1 MVTTPPESSP
11 TRPPFWISVASFV
24 SSFDRF
30 VVSPILVLVAATFEV
45 SVGQAVAIA
54 SGYYLAYGLSQ
65 PLWGA
70 LSDRFGRLRLMRAAL
85 VGAGIAG
92 LISAAAP
99 NLVTLVVVRVVAGA
113 FFGAIVPTSLTYVGD
128 TVSATHRQRALSDLM
143 AAMAVGTALAA
154 AAAGITGQLA
164 GWRVVFAAPA
174 VIALV
179 SAWGLRSL
187 AEPPRVANGGVGA
200 SFRAA
205 LSNRWVLVVG
215 LLVFVEGGLV
225 LGVLTLL
232 APALQAQGVDAARA
246 GLAAAAYGIA
256 VLVSSQV
263 LKRLTHRLPRWAL
276 MGIGGVALTL
286 GYAVSTVRV
295 SVLSII
301 CVVVM
306 LGITWAFLHT
316 SLQTWATSIVPA
328 ARGTVVACFA
338 AALFIGSS
346 VAAVVAGP
354 AADHDL
360 WHRLFTVC
368 AGASVV
374 LTVACVLAYR
384 AYAAREAEPR
394 SPDLTTDV

>member
-1 MVTTPPESSP
+1 MPHPPP
-11 TRPPFWISVASFV
+11 WISIASFV

-30 VVSPILVLVAATFEV
+30 VVSPILVLVATTFDV

-54 SGYYLAYGLSQ
+54 SGYYLAYGLCQ

-70 LSDRFGRLRLMRAAL
+70 LSDRFGRVRLMQWAL

-99 NLVTLVVVRVVAGA
+99 TLAVLVAVRVVAGA

-128 TVSATHRQRALSDLM
+128 TVDATHRQRALSDLM

-154 AAAGITGQLA
+154 AAAGITGQVF
-164 GWRVVFAAPA
+164 GWRVVFAVP
-174 VIALV
+174 ALV
-179 SAWGLRSL
+179 ALASAWGLRSL
-187 AEPPRVANGGVGA
+187 AEPPRAGTHGIGA
-200 SFRAA
+200 AFKAA

-256 VLVSSQV
+256 VLLSAQA
-263 LKRLTHRLPRWAL
+263 LNALTRRLPRWAL
-276 MGIGGVALTL
+276 MGIGGVALTI
-286 GYAVSTVRV
+286 GYAAAAV
-295 SVLSII
+295 SVSVPTIVGI
-301 CVVVM
+301 VVM
-306 LGITWAFLHT
+306 LGVTWAFLHT
-316 SLQTWATSIVPA
+316 SLQTWATSIVPE

-338 AALFIGSS
+338 ASLFIGSS
-346 VAAVVAGP
+346 IAAVIAGP
-354 AADHDL
+354 AADHDE
-360 WHRLFTVC
+360 WRTLFTVC
-368 AGASVV
+368 AATAAV

-384 AYAAREAEPR
+384 TYTTREPAP
-394 SPDLTTDV
+394 SPADIATDV

>member
-1 MVTTPPESSP
+1 MPPTPDSSP
-11 TRPPFWISVASFV
+11 TRPPVWIAVASFV

-30 VVSPILVLVAATFEV
+30 VVSPILVLVATTFGV

-54 SGYYLAYGLSQ
+54 SGYYLAYGLCQ

-70 LSDRFGRLRLMRAAL
+70 LSDRFGRVRLMQWAL

-92 LISAAAP
+92 LVSAAAP
-99 NLVTLVVVRVVAGA
+99 NLLTLVAVRVVAGA

-128 TVSATHRQRALSDLM
+128 TVSDTHRQRALSDLM

-154 AAAGITGQLA
+154 AAAGITGQLL
-164 GWRVVFAAPA
+164 GWRVVFAVPA
-174 VIALV
+174 VVALV

-187 AEPPRVANGGVGA
+187 AEPPRTTDGGVGA
-200 SFRAA
+200 AFRAA
-205 LSNRWVLVVG
+205 LSNRWVVVVG

-256 VLVSSQV
+256 VLLSSQI
-263 LKRLTHRLPRWAL
+263 LKALTRRIPRWAL
-276 MGIGGVALTL
+276 MAIGGLALTA
-286 GYAVSTVRV
+286 GYAVAAMSV
-295 SVLSII
+295 SVPTII
-301 CVVVM
+301 GVVVM

-316 SLQTWATSIVPA
+316 SLQTWATSIVPE

-338 AALFIGSS
+338 ASLFIGSS
-346 VAAVVAGP
+346 IAAVIAGP
-354 AADHDL
+354 AADHDQ
-360 WHRLFTVC
+360 WQTLFTAC
-368 AGASVV
+368 AVTAAV
-374 LTVACVLAYR
+374 LTVAAVLAYR
-384 AYAAREAEPR
+384 AYTAREPVPPVEEI
-394 SPDLTTDV
+394 TTDV

>member
-1 MVTTPPESSP
+1 MPPDP
-11 TRPPFWISVASFV
+11 TRPPVWISLASFV

-30 VVSPILVLVAATFEV
+30 VVSPILVLVAASFGV

-70 LSDRFGRLRLMRAAL
+70 LSDRFGRVRLMQGAL

-92 LISAAAP
+92 MASAAAP
-99 NLVTLVVVRVVAGA
+99 NLITLVVVRVVAGA

-128 TVSATHRQRALSDLM
+128 TVSTTHRQRALSDLM

-174 VIALV
+174 VVALV
-179 SAWGLRSL
+179 SAWGLRKL
-187 AEPPRVANGGVGA
+187 AEPPRDTDHGVREA
-200 SFRAA
+200 FRAA

-256 VLVSSQV
+256 VVLSSQI
-263 LKRLTHRLPRWAL
+263 LKALTRRLPRWAL
-276 MGIGGVALTL
+276 MGIGGSALTA
-286 GYAVSTVRV
+286 GYAVATMRV
-295 SVLSII
+295 SVPTII
-301 CVVVM
+301 GIVVT
-306 LGITWAFLHT
+306 LGVTWAFLHT
-316 SLQTWATSIVPA
+316 SLQTWATSIVPE

-338 AALFIGSS
+338 ASLFIGSS
-346 VAAVVAGP
+346 VAAVLAGP
-354 AADHDL
+354 AADNNQ
-360 WHRLFTVC
+360 WQGLFTVS
-368 AGASVV
+368 AATAAV

-384 AYAAREAEPR
+384 AYAAREVAPR
-394 SPDLTTDV
+394 ATDITTDV

>member
-1 MVTTPPESSP
+1 MPPDQKH
-11 TRPPFWISVASFV
+11 RPPLWIAVASFV

-30 VVSPILVLVAATFEV
+30 VVSPILVLVATTFGV

-70 LSDRFGRLRLMRAAL
+70 LSDRFGRVRLMQGAL

-92 LISAAAP
+92 LVSAAAP

-128 TVSATHRQRALSDLM
+128 TVSTAHRQRALSDLM

-164 GWRVVFAAPA
+164 GWRVVFAVPA
-174 VIALV
+174 VVALV
-179 SAWGLRSL
+179 SAWGLRTL
-187 AEPPRVANGGVGA
+187 AEPPRAANGGIGA
-200 SFRAA
+200 AFRAA

-215 LLVFVEGGLV
+215 VLVFVEGGLV

-246 GLAAAAYGIA
+246 GLAAAAYGVA
-256 VLVSSQV
+256 VLLSSQV
-263 LKRLTHRLPRWAL
+263 LKALTRRLPRWAL
-276 MGIGGVALTL
+276 MGIGGSALTL
-286 GYAVSTVRV
+286 GYATATLRV
-295 SVLSII
+295 SVPTII
-301 CVVVM
+301 GIVVM
-306 LGITWAFLHT
+306 LGVTWAFLHT
-316 SLQTWATSIVPA
+316 SLQTWATSIVPE

-338 AALFIGSS
+338 ASLFIGSS

-354 AADHDL
+354 AADHDE
-360 WHRLFTVC
+360 WHTLFTAC
-368 AGASVV
+368 AATAAV
-374 LTVACVLAYR
+374 LTVACVLTYR
-384 AYAAREAEPR
+384 AYAAREAAPR
-394 SPDLTTDV
+394 AADVTTDV

>member
-1 MVTTPPESSP
+1 M
-11 TRPPFWISVASFV
+11 

-54 SGYYLAYGLSQ
+54 SGYYLAYGLCQ

-70 LSDRFGRLRLMRAAL
+70 LSDRFGRVRLMQAAL
-85 VGAGIAG
+85 IGAGIAG
-92 LISAAAP
+92 VASAAAP
-99 NLVTLVVVRVVAGA
+99 NLVTLVVLRVVAGA

-128 TVSATHRQRALSDLM
+128 TVSTTHRQRALSDLM

-164 GWRVVFAAPA
+164 GWRVVFAVPA
-174 VIALV
+174 VVALV
-179 SAWGLRSL
+179 SAWGIQKL
-187 AEPPRVANGGVGA
+187 AEPPRTTDGGVRA
-200 SFRAA
+200 AFRAA

-256 VLVSSQV
+256 VLLSSQV
-263 LKRLTHRLPRWAL
+263 LKALTRRLPRWAL
-276 MGIGGVALTL
+276 MGIGGGALTV
-286 GYAVSTVRV
+286 GYAVASMRV
-295 SVLSII
+295 SVPAII
-301 CVVVM
+301 GIVVM
-306 LGITWAFLHT
+306 LGVTWAFLHT
-316 SLQTWATSIVPA
+316 SLQTWATSIVPE

-338 AALFIGSS
+338 ASLFIGSS
-346 VAAVVAGP
+346 IAAVVAGP
-354 AADHDL
+354 AADHDE
-360 WHRLFTVC
+360 WQALFTAC
-368 AGASVV
+368 AATAGI
-374 LTVACVLAYR
+374 LTVACVIAYR
-384 AYAAREAEPR
+384 AYTAHDPEPR
-394 SPDLTTDV
+394 AADLTTEV

>member
-1 MVTTPPESSP
+1 MPPDQNH
-11 TRPPFWISVASFV
+11 RPPLWIAVASFV

-30 VVSPILVLVAATFEV
+30 VVSPILVLVATTFGV

-70 LSDRFGRLRLMRAAL
+70 LSDRFGRVRLMQGAL

-92 LISAAAP
+92 LVSAAAP

-128 TVSATHRQRALSDLM
+128 TVSTTYRQRALSDLM

-164 GWRVVFAAPA
+164 GWRVVFAVPA
-174 VIALV
+174 VVALV
-179 SAWGLRSL
+179 SAWGLRKL
-187 AEPPRVANGGVGA
+187 AEPPRATDGGVRA
-200 SFRAA
+200 AFRAA

-232 APALQAQGVDAARA
+232 APALQDQGVDAARA

-256 VLVSSQV
+256 VLLSSQV
-263 LKRLTHRLPRWAL
+263 LKALTRRLPRWAL
-276 MGIGGVALTL
+276 MGIGGCALTV
-286 GYAVSTVRV
+286 GYAAATVRV
-295 SVLSII
+295 SVPTIVGI
-301 CVVVM
+301 VIM

-316 SLQTWATSIVPA
+316 SLQTWATSIVPE

-338 AALFIGSS
+338 ASLFIGSS

-354 AADHDL
+354 AADHDR
-360 WHRLFTVC
+360 WHTLFAAC
-368 AGASVV
+368 AATAAV

-384 AYAAREAEPR
+384 AYTAREAAPR
-394 SPDLTTDV
+394 AADITTDV

>member
-1 MVTTPPESSP
+1 M
-11 TRPPFWISVASFV
+11 

-70 LSDRFGRLRLMRAAL
+70 LSDRFGRVRLMQGAL
-85 VGAGIAG
+85 VGAGVAG
-92 LISAAAP
+92 LISAVAP
-99 NLVTLVVVRVVAGA
+99 NLITLVVVRVVAGA

-128 TVSATHRQRALSDLM
+128 TVSTIHRQRALSDLM

-164 GWRVVFAAPA
+164 GWRVVFAVPA
-174 VIALV
+174 VVALV
-179 SAWGLRSL
+179 SAWGVRKL
-187 AEPPRVANGGVGA
+187 AEPPRTTDGGVREA
-200 SFRAA
+200 FRAA

-215 LLVFVEGGLV
+215 PLVFVEGGLV

-256 VLVSSQV
+256 VLLSSQV
-263 LKRLTHRLPRWAL
+263 LKTLTSHLPRWAL
-276 MGIGGVALTL
+276 MGIGGSALTV
-286 GYAVSTVRV
+286 GYAVATMRV
-295 SVLSII
+295 SVPTII
-301 CVVVM
+301 GIVIT
-306 LGITWAFLHT
+306 LGVTWAFLHT
-316 SLQTWATSIVPA
+316 SLQTWATSIVPE

-338 AALFIGSS
+338 ASLFIGSS
-346 VAAVVAGP
+346 VAAVAAVAAGP
-354 AADHDL
+354 AADNDQ
-360 WHRLFTVC
+360 WQALFTVC
-368 AGASVV
+368 AATAAV
-374 LTVACVLAYR
+374 LTVACVIAYR
-384 AYAAREAEPR
+384 AYSAREAAPR
-394 SPDLTTDV
+394 AADITTDV

>member
-1 MVTTPPESSP
+1 VPHTADSSP
-11 TRPPFWISVASFV
+11 QRPPVWISVASFV

-70 LSDRFGRLRLMRAAL
+70 LSDRFGRVRLMQGAL

-92 LISAAAP
+92 LVSAAAP
-99 NLVTLVVVRVVAGA
+99 DLITLVVVRVVAGA

-128 TVSATHRQRALSDLM
+128 TVSAAHRQRALSDLM

-164 GWRVVFAAPA
+164 GWRVVFAVPA
-174 VIALV
+174 VVALI

-187 AEPPRVANGGVGA
+187 AEPPRATNSGIKA

-256 VLVSSQV
+256 VLLSSQV
-263 LKRLTHRLPRWAL
+263 LKALTRRLPRWAL
-276 MGIGGVALTL
+276 MAIGGIALTA
-286 GYAVSTVRV
+286 GYAAATMKV
-295 SVLSII
+295 SVPTII
-301 CVVVM
+301 GIVVM

-316 SLQTWATSIVPA
+316 SLQTWATSIVPE

-338 AALFIGSS
+338 ASLFIGSS
-346 VAAVVAGP
+346 IAAVIAGP
-354 AADHDL
+354 AADHNQ
-360 WHRLFTVC
+360 WHTLFRAC
-368 AGASVV
+368 AATAAV

-384 AYAAREAEPR
+384 AYTAREPAP
-394 SPDLTTDV
+394 PTADIATDV

>member
-1 MVTTPPESSP
+1 MTAPQHHDPK
-11 TRPPFWISVASFV
+11 RPPFWISAASFV

-54 SGYYLAYGLSQ
+54 SGYYLAYGLCQ

-70 LSDRFGRLRLMRAAL
+70 LSDRFGRVPLMQGAL
-85 VGAGIAG
+85 VGAGVAG
-92 LISAAAP
+92 LVSAAAP

-128 TVSATHRQRALSDLM
+128 TVSTTHRQRALSDLM

-154 AAAGITGQLA
+154 AAAGVTGQVL

-174 VIALV
+174 VAALI

-187 AEPPRVANGGVGA
+187 AEPPRVASGGVGA

-205 LSNRWVLVVG
+205 LSNRWVIVVG
-215 LLVFVEGGLV
+215 VLVFVEGGLV

-246 GLAAAAYGIA
+246 GLAAAAYGVA
-256 VLVSSQV
+256 VLLSAQA
-263 LKRLTHRLPRWAL
+263 LNALTRRLPRWVL
-276 MGIGGVALTL
+276 MGIGGTALTI
-286 GYAVSTVRV
+286 GYTVATMRV

-301 CVVVM
+301 GIVVA
-306 LGITWAFLHT
+306 LGIAWAFLHT
-316 SLQTWATSIVPA
+316 SLQTWATSIVPE
-328 ARGTVVACFA
+328 ARGTVVASFA
-338 AALFIGSS
+338 ASLFIGSS

-354 AADHDL
+354 AADHDE
-360 WHRLFTVC
+360 WRLLFGGC
-368 AGASVV
+368 AVAAAA
-374 LTVACVLAYR
+374 LTVACVVAYR
-384 AYAAREAEPR
+384 TYTAREPEPR
-394 SPDLTTDV
+394 STDLTTEV

>member
-1 MVTTPPESSP
+1 MTPPPNHSP
-11 TRPPFWISVASFV
+11 QRPPVWIAVASFV

-54 SGYYLAYGLSQ
+54 SGYYLAYGLCQ

-70 LSDRFGRLRLMRAAL
+70 LSDRFGRVRLMQGAL

-92 LISAAAP
+92 VASAVAP
-99 NLVTLVVVRVVAGA
+99 NLITLVVVRIVAGA

-128 TVSATHRQRALSDLM
+128 TVSTTHRQRALSDLM

-164 GWRVVFAAPA
+164 GWRVVFAVPA
-174 VIALV
+174 VVALV
-179 SAWGLRSL
+179 SAWGIRNL
-187 AEPPRVANGGVGA
+187 AEPPRTTDGGVRA
-200 SFRAA
+200 AFRAA

-256 VLVSSQV
+256 VLLSSQV
-263 LKRLTHRLPRWAL
+263 LKALTRRLPRWAL
-276 MGIGGVALTL
+276 MGIGGSALTV
-286 GYAVSTVRV
+286 GYAVATMRV
-295 SVLSII
+295 SVPTII
-301 CVVVM
+301 GVVIM
-306 LGITWAFLHT
+306 LGVTWAFLHT
-316 SLQTWATSIVPA
+316 SLQTWATSIVPE

-338 AALFIGSS
+338 ASLFIGSS
-346 VAAVVAGP
+346 VAAVAAGP
-354 AADHDL
+354 AADNDQ
-360 WHRLFTVC
+360 WHALFTTC
-368 AGASVV
+368 AATAAV
-374 LTVACVLAYR
+374 LTVACVIAYR
-384 AYAAREAEPR
+384 AYATRETAPR
-394 SPDLTTDV
+394 AADITTDV

>member
-1 MVTTPPESSP
+1 MPPDQKH
-11 TRPPFWISVASFV
+11 RPPLWISVASFV

-30 VVSPILVLVAATFEV
+30 VVSPILVLVATTFGV

-70 LSDRFGRLRLMRAAL
+70 LSDRFGRVRLMQGAL

-92 LISAAAP
+92 LVSAAAP

-128 TVSATHRQRALSDLM
+128 TVSTTHRQRALSDLM

-164 GWRVVFAAPA
+164 GWRVVFAVPA
-174 VIALV
+174 VVALV
-179 SAWGLRSL
+179 SAWGLRKL
-187 AEPPRVANGGVGA
+187 DEPPRAPNGGVGA
-200 SFRAA
+200 AFRAA
-205 LSNRWVLVVG
+205 LGNRWVLVVG

-256 VLVSSQV
+256 VLLSSQV
-263 LKRLTHRLPRWAL
+263 LKALTRRLPRWAL
-276 MGIGGVALTL
+276 MGIGGCALTV
-286 GYAVSTVRV
+286 GYAAATVRV
-295 SVLSII
+295 SVPTIVGI
-301 CVVVM
+301 VIT

-316 SLQTWATSIVPA
+316 SLQTWATSIVPE

-338 AALFIGSS
+338 ASLFIGSS

-354 AADHDL
+354 AADHDR
-360 WHRLFTVC
+360 WHTLFTAC
-368 AGASVV
+368 AATAAV

-384 AYAAREAEPR
+384 AYTAREAAPR
-394 SPDLTTDV
+394 AADVTTDV

>member
-1 MVTTPPESSP
+1 MEPLDISP
-11 TRPPFWISVASFV
+11 KRPPFWISVASFV

-30 VVSPILVLVAATFEV
+30 VVSPILVLVAATFGV

-54 SGYYLAYGLSQ
+54 SGYYLAYGLCQ

-70 LSDRFGRLRLMRAAL
+70 LSDRFGRIRLMQAAL

-92 LISAAAP
+92 LVSALAP
-99 NLVTLVVVRVVAGA
+99 SLVTLVVVRVVAGA

-164 GWRVVFAAPA
+164 GWRVVFAVPA
-174 VIALV
+174 IVALV

-187 AEPPRVANGGVGA
+187 AEPPRPATGGVAA

-205 LSNRWVLVVG
+205 LSNRWVVVVG

-246 GLAAAAYGIA
+246 GLAAAAYGIS
-256 VLVSSQV
+256 VLLSSQV
-263 LKRLTHRLPRWAL
+263 LKALTRRLPRWAL
-276 MGIGGVALTL
+276 MGIGGIALTL
-286 GYAVSTVRV
+286 GYAVATMRV
-295 SVLSII
+295 SVPTII
-301 CVVVM
+301 GIVVM
-306 LGITWAFLHT
+306 LGVTWAFLHT
-316 SLQTWATSIVPA
+316 SLQTWATSIVPE

-338 AALFIGSS
+338 ASLFIGSS

-354 AADHDL
+354 AADHNQ
-360 WHRLFTVC
+360 WQVLFTVC
-368 AGASVV
+368 AITAAV
-374 LTVACVLAYR
+374 LTVACVIAYR
-384 AYAAREAEPR
+384 AYTAREHPPEPQA
-394 SPDLTTDV
+394 PDIATEV

>member
-1 MVTTPPESSP
+1 MPPDP
-11 TRPPFWISVASFV
+11 TRPPVWISIASFV

-30 VVSPILVLVAATFEV
+30 VVSPILVLVAASFGV

-70 LSDRFGRLRLMRAAL
+70 LSDRFGRVRLMQGAL

-92 LISAAAP
+92 MASAAAP
-99 NLVTLVVVRVVAGA
+99 NLITLVVVRVVAGA

-128 TVSATHRQRALSDLM
+128 TVSTTHRQRALSDLM

-174 VIALV
+174 VVALV
-179 SAWGLRSL
+179 SAWGLRKL
-187 AEPPRVANGGVGA
+187 AEPPRDTDHGVREA
-200 SFRAA
+200 FRAA

-256 VLVSSQV
+256 VVLSSQI
-263 LKRLTHRLPRWAL
+263 LKALTRRLPRWAL
-276 MGIGGVALTL
+276 MGIGGSALTA
-286 GYAVSTVRV
+286 GYAVATMRV
-295 SVLSII
+295 SVPTII
-301 CVVVM
+301 GIVVT
-306 LGITWAFLHT
+306 LGVTWAFLHT
-316 SLQTWATSIVPA
+316 SLQTWATSIVPE

-338 AALFIGSS
+338 ASLFIGSS
-346 VAAVVAGP
+346 VAAVLAGP
-354 AADHDL
+354 AADNNQ
-360 WHRLFTVC
+360 WQGLFTVS
-368 AGASVV
+368 AATAAV

-384 AYAAREAEPR
+384 AYAAREVAPR
-394 SPDLTTDV
+394 ATDITTDV

>member
-1 MVTTPPESSP
+1 MPPPPDHSP
-11 TRPPFWISVASFV
+11 KRPPVWISVASFV

-30 VVSPILVLVAATFEV
+30 VVSPILVLVAATFGV

-70 LSDRFGRLRLMRAAL
+70 LSDRFGRVRLMQGAL

-92 LISAAAP
+92 LVSAAAP
-99 NLVTLVVVRVVAGA
+99 NLITLVVVRVVAGA

-164 GWRVVFAAPA
+164 GWRVVFAVPA
-174 VIALV
+174 VVALV
-179 SAWGLRSL
+179 SAWGLRRL
-187 AEPPRVANGGVGA
+187 AEPPRATNGGVGA
-200 SFRAA
+200 AFRAA
-205 LSNRWVLVVG
+205 LSNRWVMVVG

-256 VLVSSQV
+256 VLLSSQV
-263 LKRLTHRLPRWAL
+263 LKALTRRLPRWAL
-276 MGIGGVALTL
+276 MGIGGSALTA
-286 GYAVSTVRV
+286 GYAVATLRV
-295 SVLSII
+295 SVPTII
-301 CVVVM
+301 GIVIM
-306 LGITWAFLHT
+306 LGVTWAFLHT
-316 SLQTWATSIVPA
+316 SLQTWATSIVPE

-338 AALFIGSS
+338 ASLFIGSS
-346 VAAVVAGP
+346 VAAVLAGP
-354 AADHDL
+354 AADHNR
-360 WHRLFTVC
+360 WHTLFTVC
-368 AGASVV
+368 AATAAV

-384 AYAAREAEPR
+384 AYAAREAAPR
-394 SPDLTTDV
+394 ATDITTDV